1 MVTFVNHLSVFEWCA
16 FGCGCKNKHRK
27 GMRLKEIRLGVHTM
41 LTKISSI
48 INMNWGGG
56 MDLYDHLMS
65 STIFIL
71 TID

>member
-1 MVTFVNHLSVFEWCA
+1 MVTFVDHLSVFEWCA

-48 INMNWGGG
+48 NNQHDLGGG
-56 MDLYDHLMS
+56 GWTYKH
-65 STIFIL
+65 I
-71 TID
+71 